1 MFAALALLIG
11 SVVFLVAVFPHGR
24 TIRRARVIV
33 WTGWVSVAVTTV
45 LGIGLEGLYA
55 AALPLTKF
63 FDPTVWS
70 DTLDT
75 RYGRVALLRLAL
87 LVVAFP
93 LLRWLLRRGDARPPA
108 WWIGLASLVGVGLSL
123 TPALAG
129 HASSGR
135 WVPIAIPADT
145 IHVGAMACWL
155 GGLVVVFAVVMP
167 RKDPDEMRAVLVR
180 FSGLALACVVAL
192 VITGAFQGYRQ
203 VGSIDALK
211 DTDYG
216 RILIVKLIVF
226 AALIIAAA
234 FSREV
239 INRQFRSYDDDDDH
253 AIDAREHAEPV
264 AVGAGREPDPSPAV
278 RHSRTLPT
286 MTTTTCTR
294 SPTSTATCAGSGG
307 RCSSR
312 SSSPRSCSRSP
323 RCS

>member
-1 MFAALALLIG
+1 MI
-11 SVVFLVAVFPHGR
+11 
-24 TIRRARVIV
+24 
-33 WTGWVSVAVTTV
+33 
-45 LGIGLEGLYA
+45 
-55 AALPLTKF
+55 
-63 FDPTVWS
+63 
-70 DTLDT
+70 
-75 RYGRVALLRLAL
+75 
-87 LVVAFP
+87 
-93 LLRWLLRRGDARPPA
+93 
-108 WWIGLASLVGVGLSL
+108 GVGLSL

-203 VGSIDALK
+203 VGSIEALK
-211 DTDYG
+211 ETDYG

-239 INRQFRSYDDDDDH
+239 INRQFRSYDDDAPDDED
-253 AIDAREHAEPV
+253 DAPDDDDDEIPDLDSDVRRLRRSLLVEIVIATLVLAVTAVLVNAAPARTVTTEPV
-264 AVGAGREPDPSPAV
+264 SMALRNSDAWVDVTIAPGSAGVNDIHVTALPVGGGLTTIQDLQLQLTKVDADLPPFDVPLQKLGEGHYYSPLYDIPYPGEWRLIARVRLSETEETVLTGRFSL
-278 RHSRTLPT
+278 R
-286 MTTTTCTR
+286 
-294 SPTSTATCAGSGG
+294 
-307 RCSSR
+307 
-312 SSSPRSCSRSP
+312 
-323 RCS
+323 